1 MKIGGAVLGDTLVA
15 LGVERMF
22 GVPGGQ
28 TLPIYDR
35 IYELAPKIMH
45 IGTRDERAAA
55 YMADGYARAKF
66 ALGVCDATVGPGTT
80 NLISGVAEAYYA
92 GSPLLV
98 ISSDV
103 DTVKSGRG
111 VSQEMDQ
118 SSLLRPV
125 TKWEVRVE
133 RADRIE
139 DTVRTA
145 EKVGLTGRHG

>member
-1 MKIGGAVLGDTLVA
+1 MKNGGAVVADTLVS

-35 IYELAPKIMH
+35 IYELAPRIMH
-45 IGTRDERAAA
+45 IGARDERAAA

-66 ALGVCDATVGPGTT
+66 SLGVCDATVGPGTT

-118 SSLLRPV
+118 LPSSAPLQSGECAWKESIASKIP
-125 TKWEVRVE
+125 
-133 RADRIE
+133 
-139 DTVRTA
+139 
-145 EKVGLTGRHG
+145 